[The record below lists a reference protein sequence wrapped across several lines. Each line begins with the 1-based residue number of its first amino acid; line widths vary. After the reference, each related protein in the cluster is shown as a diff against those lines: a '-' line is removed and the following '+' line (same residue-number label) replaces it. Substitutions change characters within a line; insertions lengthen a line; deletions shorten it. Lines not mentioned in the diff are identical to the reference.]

1 MVFRQGYDGP
11 AVETGVGSTTDYA
24 WRRRGASFPFEK
36 GEYGA
41 LTGSR
46 SSQVEIFFHRVP
58 GSDKRVDD
66 RKASKLECHL
76 EIKELGFNS
85 VTGCVQRFVKHEA
98 ERVMPM
104 RKGMALMTMGTKA
117 DSHDLYSAI
126 ETDMPVGET
135 WSRRKALK
143 GLMCLVASI

>member
-24 WRRRGASFPFEK
+24 WRRRGGSFHSEK
-36 GEYGA
+36 GKYGA
-41 LTGSR
+41 LTRSR
-46 SSQVEIFFHRVP
+46 SSRFDLFPPSARGE
-58 GSDKRVDD
+58 KRVDD

-98 ERVMPM
+98 ERVISM
-104 RKGMALMTMGTKA
+104 RKGMALMIMG
-117 DSHDLYSAI
+117 
-126 ETDMPVGET
+126 
-135 WSRRKALK
+135 
-143 GLMCLVASI
+143 